1 VTSPPKQRSAFS
13 LKTKRTMPTW
23 LAAPVARLVNLWG
36 MSCQVK
42 VVDPHGGFGPSRF
55 PVIYAIWHNRILL
68 LPSLMGRD
76 ARHRIAALISASRDG
91 NYGAALFRHV
101 GLKPV
106 RGSSSQGGMRA
117 LRILLRELDDGNA
130 TAVTLDGPRGPRY
143 EVQPGVVLL
152 ARKSGVPIV
161 PVSLN
166 APCRWQLRSWDQT
179 QIPKPFSRVELR
191 VGDPV
196 HFPADEKVDL
206 AAAKRRLR
214 QAMLEV
220 TRDRRA

>member
-1 VTSPPKQRSAFS
+1 MTRV
-13 LKTKRTMPTW
+13 
-23 LAAPVARLVNLWG
+23 
-36 MSCQVK
+36 
-42 VVDPHGGFGPSRF
+42 SR
-55 PVIYAIWHNRILL
+55 
-68 LPSLMGRD
+68 
-76 ARHRIAALISASRDG
+76 SRDG

-117 LRILLRELDDGNA
+117 LRALLRELEDGNA
-130 TAVTLDGPRGPRY
+130 AAVTLDGPRGPRY

-166 APCRWQLRSWDQT
+166 APHRWQLRSWDQT

-191 VGDPV
+191 VGAPV
-196 HFPADEKVDL
+196 HFPADGKVEL
-206 AAAKRRLR
+206 ADAKRRLR
-214 QAMLEV
+214 RAMLEI
-220 TRDRRA
+220 TRDRRV